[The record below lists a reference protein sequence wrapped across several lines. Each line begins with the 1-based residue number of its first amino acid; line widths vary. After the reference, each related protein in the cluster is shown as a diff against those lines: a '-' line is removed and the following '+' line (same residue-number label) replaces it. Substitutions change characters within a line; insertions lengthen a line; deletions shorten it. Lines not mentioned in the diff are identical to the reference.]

1 MDDHHHYHHQTN
13 ILSNPNDHHHH
24 ISSMLSM
31 LEQDF
36 VNIPLI
42 HYHQSYH
49 DHHHHHP
56 PPPPPPSHHNL
67 MQINGVFKDEPV
79 TLPDPGLIVDMIKAD
94 TNDDRLESE
103 EVDHAS
109 PNHGGGKARN
119 LNVKLKAKSSA
130 GTAAKQK

>member
-1 MDDHHHYHHQTN
+1 MMYGSYNSEGMVQDPVHRRHQQP
-13 ILSNPNDHHHH
+13 LSG
-24 ISSMLSM
+24 
-31 LEQDF
+31 
-36 VNIPLI
+36 
-42 HYHQSYH
+42 
-49 DHHHHHP
+49 P